1 MPVGGISLA
10 GGADLVSAL
19 GQNAGHAQGLQ
30 STTSMA
36 ALKDAIA
43 SESQS
48 ILELINATVGPGAS
62 GSQLNVYA

>member
-1 MPVGGISLA
+1 MSVGAISLA

-19 GQNAGHAQGLQ
+19 GQNAGQAQGLQ
-30 STTSMA
+30 ANTSVA
-36 ALKDAIA
+36 ALKDAIS

-48 ILELINATVGPGAS
+48 ILELVNSTVEPGAQ

>member
-19 GQNAGHAQGLQ
+19 GQTVGQAQGLQ
-30 STTSMA
+30 SNTSMA
-36 ALKDAIA
+36 ALKDAVS

-48 ILELINATVGPGAS
+48 ILELVNATVEPGAQ